1 MVAGSPRDLHLA
13 GWLRRGARA
22 DGGDGARV
30 SAAAR
35 RRREGSGGLGKGLTG
50 PCWLCLAGRVAVCR
64 IYPCEKNLKRNG
76 FGLGFGV
83 TVRPTHPRILKSLLR
98 QFSLVLLVERE
109 FEAAYKSNSYALAK
123 CM

>member
-64 IYPCEKNLKRNG
+64 IYPCVREESEAERVRS
-76 FGLGFGV
+76 GV
-83 TVRPTHPRILKSLLR
+83 WGHSTARLLEIYDYKYYMINKFNNVGTHL
-98 QFSLVLLVERE
+98 
-109 FEAAYKSNSYALAK
+109 
-123 CM
+123 